1 MDPTLAAIP
10 AGTLGARLRQARR
23 ARGLTQ
29 AAVARPEF
37 TKSKSCPVG
46 KTAKSNRV
54 PPVVV

>member
-1 MDPTLAAIP
+1 MDQSNTPVP
-10 AGTLGARLRQARR
+10 GLGARLRAARK

-29 AAVARPEF
+29 EALAGPEF